1 VSGRRWNVV
10 VPKTVTRAAGEK
22 TRWVRLG
29 TAFERDEG
37 RIDLHL
43 DALPVDR
50 DWNGQLYLFE
60 RDDSE
65 ELAPG
70 AAPPPPRR
78 QAGEHHAEPQGG
90 FKLPEGYE
98 HKIHFADGRHPFK
111 GACWTWAKTG
121 NLTTDWEKVTCKRC
135 RKLRASSADP
145 VPPPTSG
152 EPPSAS

>member
-1 VSGRRWNVV
+1 MSGRRWNIV

-43 DALPVDR
+43 DALPVGEFDGR
-50 DWNGQLYLFE
+50 LYLFE

-65 ELAPG
+65 KELGPEEAPR
-70 AAPPPPRR
+70 PPRP
-78 QAGEHHAEPQGG
+78 QAGEPHPRAEPQGG

-98 HKIHFADGRHPFK
+98 HKVHFADGKHPFK
-111 GACWTWAKTG
+111 GACFAWAKKG

-135 RKLRASSADP
+135 RKLKLDE
-145 VPPPTSG
+145 PPP
-152 EPPSAS
+152 AA